1 MGRAI
6 SYRNSYRKKEI
17 LIEKYMNLN
26 YHYMGRPAENVL
38 LLTLILVDTYCV
50 GWVYTMCRSDDH
62 HNLIESHFHS
72 LAR

>member
-38 LLTLILVDTYCV
+38 LLTLILVDTYILC
-50 GWVYTMCRSDDH
+50 GMGVYDVS
-62 HNLIESHFHS
+62 F
-72 LAR
+72 